1 MSNEKSGRTGKFCV
15 AAGCT
20 STHKDNL
27 SLHEFPK
34 ENVRPNIRRQWIKF
48 VQVKRKDFIK
58 PTANS
63 VLCEK
68 HFPPGSYPVEYE
80 LKKTMN
86 LPVRKKCLLPDAV
99 PTIHTMPCSTMSPS
113 YGQENFVYT
122 SPVSFSTPAPASQL
136 PPPKK
141 MRTAFRKRECAKVSK
156 VGEKGEGGIH
166 GQAITLPKLYLRF
179 VSK

>member
-80 LKKTMN
+80 LKKAMN

-99 PTIHTMPCSTMSPS
+99 PTMVHTYGAMFNDNDVTKRLWSGKFCIYFACDLFHTCSSKS
-113 YGQENFVYT
+113 VASSQENEN
-122 SPVSFSTPAPASQL
+122 SIQ
-136 PPPKK
+136 KK
-141 MRTAFRKRECAKVSK
+141 GVCKNK
-156 VGEKGEGGIH
+156 
-166 GQAITLPKLYLRF
+166 
-179 VSK
+179 

>member
-34 ENVRPNIRRQWIKF
+34 ENVRPNIRRQCQWIKF

-63 VLCEK
+63 VLYEK
-68 HFPPGSYPVEYE
+68 HFRPGSYPVEYE
-80 LKKTMN
+80 LKKAMN

-99 PTIHTMPCSTMSPS
+99 LTIHTVPCSTTMSPS
-113 YGQENFVYT
+113 AYGQENFVYT
-122 SPVSFSTPAPASQL
+122 SPVAFSTPAPASQL

-141 MRTAFRKRECAKVSK
+141 MRTAFRKRECARVSK
-156 VGEKGEGGIH
+156 VGEKGEGDWNKWL
-166 GQAITLPKLYLRF
+166 GQNIT
-179 VSK
+179 

>member
-80 LKKTMN
+80 LKKAMN

-99 PTIHTMPCSTMSPS
+99 PTIHTVPCSTMSPS

-136 PPPKK
+136 PPSKK
-141 MRTAFRKRECAKVSK
+141 MRTSFRKRECARVSK
-156 VGEKGEGGIH
+156 VGKKGGGEYM
-166 GQAITLPKLYLRF
+166 ARP
-179 VSK
+179 

>member
-68 HFPPGSYPVEYE
+68 HFPLGSYPVEYE
-80 LKKTMN
+80 LKKAMN
-86 LPVRKKCLLPDAV
+86 LPARRG
-99 PTIHTMPCSTMSPS
+99 TNHTYGAMFNDNDVTKRLWSGKFCIYFACGLFHTCCSKSVAS
-113 YGQENFVYT
+113 SQENEN
-122 SPVSFSTPAPASQL
+122 SIQ
-136 PPPKK
+136 KK
-141 MRTAFRKRECAKVSK
+141 GVCKSK
-156 VGEKGEGGIH
+156 
-166 GQAITLPKLYLRF
+166 
-179 VSK
+179 

>member
-80 LKKTMN
+80 LKKN
-86 LPVRKKCLLPDAV
+86 
-99 PTIHTMPCSTMSPS
+99 HESPCQKEMSPARRGTNHTYDAMFNDVTKLWPGTFCLYFACVLFHTCS
-113 YGQENFVYT
+113 SKSVASSQENEN
-122 SPVSFSTPAPASQL
+122 SIQ
-136 PPPKK
+136 KK
-141 MRTAFRKRECAKVSK
+141 GVCKSK
-156 VGEKGEGGIH
+156 
-166 GQAITLPKLYLRF
+166 
-179 VSK
+179 

>member
-1 MSNEKSGRTGKFCV
+1 MCSLHTISDCLRWTRTHNLQELAVNTPNRVMSNEKSGRTGKFCV
-15 AAGCT
+15 AAGCM

-63 VLCEK
+63 VSCEK

-80 LKKTMN
+80 LKKAMN
-86 LPVRKKCLLPDAV
+86 LPVDQ
-99 PTIHTMPCSTMSPS
+99 II
-113 YGQENFVYT
+113 NVYNLIMQK
-122 SPVSFSTPAPASQL
+122 SFS
-136 PPPKK
+136 
-141 MRTAFRKRECAKVSK
+141 F
-156 VGEKGEGGIH
+156 
-166 GQAITLPKLYLRF
+166 F
-179 VSK
+179 F

>member
-1 MSNEKSGRTGKFCV
+1 MSIEKSGRTGKFCV

-27 SLHEFPK
+27 SLHVFPK

-80 LKKTMN
+80 LKKAMN
-86 LPVRKKCLLPDAV
+86 LPVRKKRLLPDPV
-99 PTIHTMPCSTMSPS
+99 PTIHTVPCSTTTMSPS
-113 YGQENFVYT
+113 AYGQENFCIYFACGLFHTCSSKSV
-122 SPVSFSTPAPASQL
+122 ASSQENENSIQ
-136 PPPKK
+136 KK
-141 MRTAFRKRECAKVSK
+141 GVCKSK
-156 VGEKGEGGIH
+156 
-166 GQAITLPKLYLRF
+166 
-179 VSK
+179 

>member
-80 LKKTMN
+80 LKKAMN

-99 PTIHTMPCSTMSPS
+99 PTIHTVPCSTTTETLF
-113 YGQENFVYT
+113 Y
-122 SPVSFSTPAPASQL
+122 QL
-136 PPPKK
+136 
-141 MRTAFRKRECAKVSK
+141 V
-156 VGEKGEGGIH
+156 
-166 GQAITLPKLYLRF
+166 
-179 VSK
+179 